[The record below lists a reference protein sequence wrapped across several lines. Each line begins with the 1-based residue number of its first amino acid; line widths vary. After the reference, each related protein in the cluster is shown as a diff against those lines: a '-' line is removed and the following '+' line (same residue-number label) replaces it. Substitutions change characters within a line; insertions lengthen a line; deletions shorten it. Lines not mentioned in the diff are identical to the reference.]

1 MNIIDFIPIG
11 SNNAITRARLCELT
25 GMRDR
30 EVRERISIACNDNVI
45 INLQDGNGYFIPD
58 ETERFLI
65 ERYYHQELS
74 RLKANAKK
82 VKMLREVLKQ

>member
-1 MNIIDFIPIG
+1 MNIVDYIPIG
-11 SNNAITRARLCELT
+11 SKNAITRARLCELT
-25 GMRDR
+25 GMPDR
-30 EVRERISIACNDNVI
+30 EVRERIAIACYENVI

-65 ERYYHQELS
+65 ERYYRQELS

-82 VKMLREVLKQ
+82 S